1 MNPGTETTF
10 AVTPAEL
17 RPRFKAICKATEQR
31 FQNYQIR
38 VHRALSWWERARELD
53 SAEHP
58 DGRLLYGWI
67 AFNSL
72 YGVWDEMSGGPAK
85 DRETWQQ
92 FLSRAFTWDTDELL
106 PRQLRQ
112 YREQVLQLLENKY
125 LDMQFWRR
133 RNGASGNHHG
143 RRSRGPSLFV
153 ERRWCELL
161 IAAFDRVYVL
171 RGQIVHGAATRGSRL
186 NRRALIGAVELLEA
200 FLAPIVHLAI
210 EHGPHDDWPPLC
222 YPPIDEAAGAA
233 VRRSPPR

>member
-1 MNPGTETTF
+1 MDEATSTVF
-10 AVTPAEL
+10 CATPAEL
-17 RPRFKAICKATEQR
+17 RIRFKVISKETEQR

-53 SAEHP
+53 AAEHP

-72 YGVWDEMSGGPAK
+72 YGIWDDMSGGPAK

-92 FLSRAFTWDTDELL
+92 FVSRAFDWDVDGLL
-106 PRQLRQ
+106 AKQLTQ
-112 YREQVLQLLENKY
+112 YREPILKLLENKF

-133 RNGASGNHHG
+133 REARPNSGRG
-143 RRSRGPSLFV
+143 RYSRGPSLFV

-161 IAAFDRVYVL
+161 ILTWDRIYVL

-186 NRRALIGAVELLEA
+186 NRDTLCSAVELLEA
-200 FLAPIVHLAI
+200 FLAPILHLTI
-210 EHGPHDDWPPLC
+210 EHGAHDDWPSLC
-222 YPPIDEAAGAA
+222 YPPIEETPKSKP
-233 VRRSPPR
+233 RPSSPR